1 MQAHLETV
9 LAFAA
14 LLSLAS
20 GLHGTVVIS
29 PAQPVCMVG
38 QSCSKPDANDVLAFW
53 RSGLRIASARTD
65 ASGSYHVALAP
76 GRYAVTA
83 PRRHG
88 IGRGLEPRQVL
99 VPAARNVRVNFTL
112 DIGIR

>member
-1 MQAHLETV
+1 MQAHLEDV

-20 GLHGTVVIS
+20 GLHGTVEIS

-53 RSGLRIASARTD
+53 RGDRRIATTRTD
-65 ASGSYHVALAP
+65 GS
-76 GRYAVTA
+76 GRY
-83 PRRHG
+83 R
-88 IGRGLEPRQVL
+88 RGLEPRQVV
-99 VPAARNVRVNFTL
+99 VPAGRNASVNFTL

>member
-1 MQAHLETV
+1 V
-9 LAFAA
+9 LVFAA
-14 LLSLAS
+14 LLSLTS
-20 GLHGTVVIS
+20 GVHGTVVIS

-53 RSGLRIASARTD
+53 RNGRRVASTRTD
-65 ASGSYHVALAP
+65 DAGNYRVALAP

-83 PRRHG
+83 PRHHG
-88 IGRGLEPRQVL
+88 IGRGLEPRQVT
-99 VPAARNVRVNFTL
+99 VPASRYARVNFTL